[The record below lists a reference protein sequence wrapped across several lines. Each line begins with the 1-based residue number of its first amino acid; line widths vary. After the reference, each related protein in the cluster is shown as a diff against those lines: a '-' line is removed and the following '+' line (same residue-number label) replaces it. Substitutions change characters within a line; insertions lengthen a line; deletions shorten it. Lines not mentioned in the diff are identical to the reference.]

1 MTLNEM
7 IYHRKSCRSYTAE
20 PVDAETLEKIRA
32 FEMKPLY
39 PEIKMKMEIVRREQ
53 VMSFLKWL
61 PPQMI
66 AIYSE
71 KADGYLENVG
81 FMFQQLDLYL
91 QTLGLGA
98 CWIGLGRMHPKTAP
112 EVDGMKFVI
121 LLAFGHPQGEQYRHD
136 AAEFRRKSM
145 DKIADR
151 DDARLEPARLA
162 PSGVNGQPW
171 YFAHE
176 GDTIHAYC
184 GRKGS
189 KLAVGIALT
198 HLYIANEATFRFFK
212 AENMPDIPGHRYVG
226 SVDL

>member
-7 IYHRKSCRSYTAE
+7 IYHRKSCRSYTGV
-20 PVDAETLEKIRA
+20 PVDEEMLEKIRA

-39 PEIKMKMEIVRREQ
+39 PEIKVKMEIVRREQ
-53 VMSFLKWL
+53 VVSPLKWL

-98 CWIGLGRMHPKTAP
+98 CWIGLGRMHTKTAP
-112 EVDGMKFVI
+112 EVEGMKFII
-121 LLAFGHPQGEQYRHD
+121 LLAFGHPQGDQLRHD
-136 AAEFRRKSM
+136 TAEFRRKGM
-145 DKIADR
+145 MRIANRNDE
-151 DDARLEPARLA
+151 RLEPARLA
-162 PSGVNGQPW
+162 PSGVNSQPW
-171 YFAHE
+171 GFYHE
-176 GDTIHAYC
+176 GDRIHVYC
-184 GRKGS
+184 ERTGG
-189 KLAVGIALT
+189 KLDVGIALA
-198 HLYIANEATFRFFK
+198 HLYVANEMTFRFFK
-212 AENMPDIPGHRYVG
+212 VENLPDSPGHRYVG